1 MTDRPLSVDAEL
13 VVERGDRTF
22 RVWDEDGRLV
32 VEAPSLTALRALDSL
47 RDALPVG
54 SLASDDRLA
63 DAGLTVEMQVR
74 RATVAT
80 VGAGV
85 RGDSLSRRLTG
96 LDAAVDLRGIAVAA
110 VRTLG

>member
-32 VEAPSLTALRALDSL
+32 VDAPSLTALRALDSL

-54 SLASDDRLA
+54 ALASDDRLA
-63 DAGLTVEMQVR
+63 DAGLAVEVQVR

-85 RGDSLSRRLTG
+85 RGDSLGRRLTG
-96 LDAAVDLRGIAVAA
+96 LDAAVDLRGVAVAA
-110 VRTLG
+110 VRALG

>member
-1 MTDRPLSVDAEL
+1 VTDRPLSVDAEL

-32 VEAPSLTALRALDSL
+32 VDAPSLTALRALDSL

-54 SLASDDRLA
+54 ALASDDRLA
-63 DAGLTVEMQVR
+63 DAGLAVEVQVR

-85 RGDSLSRRLTG
+85 RGDSLGRRLTG
-96 LDAAVDLRGIAVAA
+96 LDAAVDLRGVAVAA
-110 VRTLG
+110 VRALG

>member
-1 MTDRPLSVDAEL
+1 MTDRALSVDAEL

-32 VEAPSLTALRALDSL
+32 VDAPSLTALRALDSL

-54 SLASDDRLA
+54 ALAPDSRLA
-63 DAGLTVEMQVR
+63 DAGLTVEVQVR

-85 RGDSLSRRLTG
+85 RGDPVGRRLTG
-96 LDAAVDLRGIAVAA
+96 LDAAVDFGGVVVAA
-110 VRTLG
+110 VRALG

>member
-32 VEAPSLTALRALDSL
+32 VDAPSLTALRALDSL

-54 SLASDDRLA
+54 ALAPDDRLA

-85 RGDSLSRRLTG
+85 SGDTPGRRLTG
-96 LDAAVDLRGIAVAA
+96 LDAAVDLRGVAVAA
-110 VRTLG
+110 VRALG